1 MKFQELLKV
10 HIKGERTETETM
22 KSMVEKPVP
31 KLGRRTVTPNILVPD
46 PIQPDKHNALTIY
59 RWTHGCSFAVIIDQF
74 GVLMAL
80 AIESFNYVIRK
91 LVACFNNDHVKIPE
105 NEDEWKEELKG
116 FIENYEFPC
125 AGT

>member
-1 MKFQELLKV
+1 
-10 HIKGERTETETM
+10 
-22 KSMVEKPVP
+22 
-31 KLGRRTVTPNILVPD
+31 
-46 PIQPDKHNALTIY
+46 
-59 RWTHGCSFAVIIDQF
+59 
-74 GVLMAL
+74 MAL